1 VVGRKT
7 GWPQVLDRLQ
17 IETVVLDSAGR
28 SKLMA
33 ELDEQ
38 PGWGRIYTDD
48 LGAVWRRV
56 GVPASH

>member
-1 VVGRKT
+1 VGRKDD
-7 GWPQVLDRLQ
+7 WPAVLERLQ
-17 IETVVLDSAGR
+17 IETVVLDHSGR

-33 ELDEQ
+33 ELDRQ

-56 GVPASH
+56 RVSPTR